1 MHMAHPLFAFSDDK
15 HISLSPMLAVFT
27 LLLRG
32 AQYSAAP
39 ANATQPLQLLQL
51 TAHPQARCMDGTAG
65 GFYVHMSRLGAAQTK
80 WLLTL
85 QGGGECV
92 SAKCAA
98 KAKSALGSSDHFPG
112 SYEFWDEA
120 KAHFADTS
128 CTANPELCDYN
139 QVFLPYCSQDLWTGQ
154 ATRPSPANSSAP
166 GWYFSGHLILGAVL
180 DELVASH
187 GLGRAT
193 QIVLSGESAGGFG
206 VYHNVDWLAA
216 RFPAARVVG
225 AVPDAA
231 ANLGLEIQRRPPRQ
245 GAREKIRRV
254 RRPAGRRPAS
264 YLIIINV
271 IVMCCQSADIT
282 AVSNR

>member
-1 MHMAHPLFAFSDDK
+1 
-15 HISLSPMLAVFT
+15 MLAVFT

-154 ATRPSPANSSAP
+154 ATHPSNNTSFFWHNELTATSQWQHPIDEFIKATVSTLRSPLHPRALPHLEVNLSAE
-166 GWYFSGHLILGAVL
+166 
-180 DELVASH
+180 ELA
-187 GLGRAT
+187 
-193 QIVLSGESAGGFG
+193 
-206 VYHNVDWLAA
+206 
-216 RFPAARVVG
+216 
-225 AVPDAA
+225 
-231 ANLGLEIQRRPPRQ
+231 
-245 GAREKIRRV
+245 
-254 RRPAGRRPAS
+254 
-264 YLIIINV
+264 
-271 IVMCCQSADIT
+271 
-282 AVSNR
+282 